1 MERKERI
8 LLVDDDPDTL
18 EAMSSVLTADGYAVI
33 TARDGFEGLYKL
45 RSEKPEMMILDLM
58 MPGLDGFAVCE
69 ELLDPGWAKYGCIPI
84 IILTSVEKDAGRR
97 RYELD
102 TGLQLMVSDYIEKP
116 IDPPA
121 LLTKVRTYLNLQ
133 KTLTRL

>member
-69 ELLDPGWAKYGCIPI
+69 ELLDPDGQIWLHSHNHTDIGGERCRPSS
-84 IILTSVEKDAGRR
+84 L
-97 RYELD
+97 
-102 TGLQLMVSDYIEKP
+102 
-116 IDPPA
+116 
-121 LLTKVRTYLNLQ
+121 RT
-133 KTLTRL
+133 